1 MRRRT
6 LLNHSQSTR
15 SMYGAASKETAP
27 ACCRSTAEACGT
39 ADSIIALTMIAAT
52 TTLVAAVL
60 TASII
65 AAAMAMTMAGTTAT
79 ITAVAGIIAAFFLYK
94 YRHTDIVWIPWI
106 TTGNTVAC
114 RKEVG
119 KRMVGLGCL
128 TGLGAGITTT
138 HLKKPPS
145 SSAEGGRC
153 LPPTPPSYAFG
164 GP

>member
-1 MRRRT
+1 MRRRS

-27 ACCRSTAEACGT
+27 ACCRLTAEACGT
-39 ADSIIALTMIAAT
+39 ADSIIALAMVTAAAA
-52 TTLVAAVL
+52 LVAAIL
-60 TASII
+60 AASVVT
-65 AAAMAMTMAGTTAT
+65 AAMAVTVTGTTAT
-79 ITAVAGIIAAFFLYK
+79 ITAVAGIIAAFFFYK
-94 YRHTDIVWIPWI
+94 YRHADIVWIPWV
-106 TTGNTVAC
+106 TAGNTVAC
-114 RKEVG
+114 RKEIG
-119 KRMVGLGCL
+119 KRMVGLGHL
-128 TGLGAGITTT
+128 AGLGAGITTT